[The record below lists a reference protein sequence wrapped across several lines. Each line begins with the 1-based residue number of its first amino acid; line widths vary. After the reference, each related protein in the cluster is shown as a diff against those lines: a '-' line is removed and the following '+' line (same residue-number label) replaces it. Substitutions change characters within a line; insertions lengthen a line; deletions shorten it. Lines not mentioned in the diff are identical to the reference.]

1 VVCITGNGLKT
12 TDAIIGEYPL
22 SEAIA
27 PKIEAFEALMD
38 AQFATRGRVLAGQ
51 KA

>member
-1 VVCITGNGLKT
+1 VCITGNGLKT

-38 AQFATRGRVLAGQ
+38 AQFATSGRVLAAN